1 MKSIANMKILLRLL
15 GAGVLTTVAATSVVA
30 CGDEPTTGTVIN
42 AKVSQDLG
50 LTDADGKGLIKATI
64 DLTTK
69 TAPVWKTALQ
79 NDDLATKL
87 VTGTSGQ
94 VAGKDADST
103 TFLKDVLKLTAD
115 ADKKFK
121 FEDVKAIVV
130 KVSAIKP
137 TIGANKAKSDYI
149 VTGGTYII
157 QFFKADGTT
166 KLGDD
171 YTFNFALNADTDG
184 IINAAIPTLTIADF
198 DIANSDI
205 STFALGKDITNLL
218 GKTTILTKTSP
229 SDANTQ
235 MVKVMELLGK
245 TAVFTVSQQSKSGDA
260 GGQWAAGDNL
270 LLKITTAEVTAGFST
285 EVKLTLAQ

>member
-30 CGDEPTTGTVIN
+30 CGDEPTPGTVMN

-50 LTDADGKGLIKATI
+50 LTNAAGKGLINAAI
-64 DLTTK
+64 DVTTK
-69 TAPVWKTALQ
+69 PTEPVWNTNLKTT
-79 NDDLATKL
+79 DLATKL
-87 VTGTSGQ
+87 LTGTTGQ

-103 TFLKDVLKLTAD
+103 TFLKDVLKLPTD
-115 ADKKFK
+115 ADNKFN
-121 FEDVKAIVV
+121 FQDVKTIVA

-137 TIGANKAKSDYI
+137 TIGANKAKNDYI

-171 YTFNFALNADTDG
+171 YTVNFALNDETDG
-184 IINAAIPTLTIADF
+184 IVNAAIPTLTIGDF
-198 DIANSDI
+198 DITNSDI
-205 STFALGKDITNLL
+205 STFALGQNISNLI
-218 GKTTILTKTSP
+218 GKTTKLTKTTP
-229 SDANTQ
+229 SDVNTQ

-245 TAVFTVSQQSKSGDA
+245 TAVFTVSTQSKPGDTA
-260 GGQWAAGDNL
+260 GKWAAEDSL
-270 LLKITTAEVTAGFST
+270 VLKITTAEVTEGFT
-285 EVKLTLAQ
+285 KRATLTLA